1 VDFPVHWAIQNS
13 YGHGGGLQSWE
24 SPDLRWL
31 PLVFTGG
38 TAWATYSVVVHGHPL
53 SVISR
58 GKEWAFPDTS
68 LVGLL
73 EPVMIGQEHFWDDRD
88 RAGFWVVSMPLQ
100 NR

>member
-1 VDFPVHWAIQNS
+1 M
-13 YGHGGGLQSWE
+13 
-24 SPDLRWL
+24 
-31 PLVFTGG
+31 
-38 TAWATYSVVVHGHPL
+38 VVHGHPL

-73 EPVMIGQEHFWDDRD
+73 ERVMIGQEDFWDDRD
-88 RAGFWVVSMPLQ
+88 RAGFWVVLMPLQ